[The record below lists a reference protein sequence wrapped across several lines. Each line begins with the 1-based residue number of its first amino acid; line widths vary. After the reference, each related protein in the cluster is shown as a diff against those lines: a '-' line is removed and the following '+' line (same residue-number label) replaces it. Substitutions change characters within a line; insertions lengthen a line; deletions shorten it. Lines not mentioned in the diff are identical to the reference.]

1 MSPGGSRIERKGLP
15 ASGLSGAGFI
25 GPCGPIAEGILPGFR
40 AGFPKP
46 PSPLLLLPHPAL
58 RILCRR
64 QPIARHVTNRPR
76 GWEPGSRG
84 AGGASNATP
93 GAATTLAIGIGYRHV
108 SAEGA
113 LPLEVW

>member
-1 MSPGGSRIERKGLP
+1 MSPDGSRIEGKRLP
-15 ASGLSGAGFI
+15 ASGVSGAGI
-25 GPCGPIAEGILPGFR
+25 SCP
-40 AGFPKP
+40 
-46 PSPLLLLPHPAL
+46 
-58 RILCRR
+58 R

-76 GWEPGSRG
+76 GWEPGPRG